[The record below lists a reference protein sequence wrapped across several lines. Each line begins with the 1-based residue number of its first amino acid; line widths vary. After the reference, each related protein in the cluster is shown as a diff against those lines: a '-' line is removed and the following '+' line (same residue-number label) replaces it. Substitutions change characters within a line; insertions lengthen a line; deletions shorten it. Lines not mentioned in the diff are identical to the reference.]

1 MEEFKIAIDK
11 FRQETAKEIDT
22 LTQAV
27 AKLTEE
33 NVNLRKVYD
42 DAILFATS
50 LLEVKNV
57 VEAKGE
63 KPNEVSTIATDEDVS
78 TIATD
83 EDVRVFLTRERST
96 ADPIILH
103 SIKDRI
109 KYMNHDPQNF
119 SKQLSLIG
127 KKMAEYYRTAH
138 NGKDPSKRDEKI
150 NDKHN
155 SPVCVYPE
163 ENWEYMDYLIKT
175 SLNLE
180 YPNCNP

>member
-1 MEEFKIAIDK
+1 MEEFKIAIEK

-127 KKMAEYYRTAH
+127 KKMAQYYRKAH
-138 NGKDPSKRDEKI
+138 NNEDPSKRDEKI
-150 NDKHN
+150 NDKHT
-155 SPVCVYPE
+155 SPVCVYSE
-163 ENWEYMDYLIKT
+163 GNWEYMDYLLKT
-175 SLNLE
+175 SLELE
-180 YPNCNP
+180 

>member
-1 MEEFKIAIDK
+1 MEEFKIAIEK

-63 KPNEVSTIATDEDVS
+63 KPNEVSTIATDEDV
-78 TIATD
+78 
-83 EDVRVFLTRERST
+83 RVFLTRERST
-96 ADPIILH
+96 ADTIILH